1 MEHYKMFNNYEEVDN
16 TFEVTVADNGFV
28 LKFNAKEIGKDDSW
42 ASDVSFVFS
51 NLDELS
57 SAIDT
62 LKELM

>member
-1 MEHYKMFNNYEEVDN
+1 MFHNYEEADN

-57 SAIDT
+57 SAIDA

>member
-1 MEHYKMFNNYEEVDN
+1 MNLFETYEEIEN

-28 LKFNAKEIGKDDSW
+28 LKINAKESGKEDTW

-57 SAIDT
+57 AAINALT
-62 LKELM
+62 ELV

>member
-1 MEHYKMFNNYEEVDN
+1 MNLFNTYEEIEN

-28 LKFNAKEIGKDDSW
+28 LKINAKEAGKEDTW

-57 SAIDT
+57 AAINALT
-62 LKELM
+62 ELV

>member
-1 MEHYKMFNNYEEVDN
+1 MFNDYEEIDN

-42 ASDVSFVFS
+42 SSDVSFVFS
-51 NLDELS
+51 TLDELS
-57 SAIDT
+57 TAIDA